1 MRKQLSGSQKNHA
14 VAPCGCWAATHAQH
28 AKKPQLERREPTDLF
43 ASRRKSI
50 RECSPQ
56 SGQGATWR
64 RGALPL
70 FIFNVRSQYPSISRG
85 NVRYAAGSIT
95 VAGSYTLII
104 HKTPQPHTHTRHHT
118 HQTETNTRHTYTYV
132 HIETRHLL
140 LLPGD
145 GHGTWNIAYCIVL
158 RDHQHSADGSAGRD
172 RCTET

>member
-56 SGQGATWR
+56 SGQGATCR

-104 HKTPQPHTHTRHHT
+104 HKTPQPHTHTHDTIHT
-118 HQTETNTRHTYTYV
+118 RLRQTHDT
-132 HIETRHLL
+132 HIHMFTSR
-140 LLPGD
+140 
-145 GHGTWNIAYCIVL
+145 HGTYFYYQAM
-158 RDHQHSADGSAGRD
+158 ATGRG
-172 RCTET
+172 TLHTA